1 MEDKGVTKMKI
12 WVIVAITLGLAINDI
27 FGGNF
32 LEKPIQTTI
41 GLVVTFIVLNLLNF
55 IYIKF
60 IKKENNK

>member
-1 MEDKGVTKMKI
+1 MKI

-32 LEKPIQTTI
+32 LEKPMQTTI
-41 GLVVTFIVLNLLNF
+41 ELVVTFIVLNLLNF